1 MEQENTAKKKIEEL
15 QKQAQEAA
23 EKRKKQ
29 MMKREVPTR
38 RTLKNAL
45 ATMTRQELDDIRY
58 NVGLS
63 GTSGMNKAE
72 LIEKLVPAVKEF
84 SRTWFV
90 SLLDEQYQAFRHLAA
105 KKGAISTEFRADE
118 ARLDYFQSL
127 GLMLSGA
134 HKGEP
139 VWYLPKEI
147 LEEFQQLDKNQA
159 FQKAVELN
167 NDVFRMA
174 AGLLFYYGVM
184 DYDRL
189 FAKVRG
195 HLEIGTDDLSF
206 SDFMKVMFNGACWQK
221 NVRTA
226 ERVAYYYTVMD
237 PAKTLEAQEKIGV
250 GYAKLSY
257 GQVYDAGEENYIEAT
272 DEFKGLAQFFMA
284 AYKMDVLRAAEVV
297 GQITILLQNGGEMK
311 DVLGF
316 IEKLGEPES
325 EKDMEALS
333 PLLIAFH
340 QSLRMW
346 KLKGHTPTEIVTGKL
361 DPEGG
366 DIISFEA
373 ARRKKAKVGRNAP
386 CPCGSGKKYKNCC
399 MRKDMGEE

>member
-1 MEQENTAKKKIEEL
+1 MDLENTAKQRLEEL
-15 QKQAQEAA
+15 QKEAQEAA

-29 MMKREVPTR
+29 LMRREVPTR
-38 RTLKNAL
+38 RTLKNSL
-45 ATMTRQELDDIRY
+45 ATLTRQELDDIRY

-72 LIEKLVPAVKEF
+72 LIEKLVPAIVEF

-105 KKGAISTEFRADE
+105 KRGGISTEFRADE
-118 ARLDYFQSL
+118 SRLDYFQSL
-127 GLMLSGA
+127 GLMASGA
-134 HKGEP
+134 HKGELA
-139 VWYLPKEI
+139 WYMPKEI
-147 LEEFQQLDKNQA
+147 VEEFQQLDKNQA
-159 FQKAVELN
+159 FRKAVELN
-167 NDVFRMA
+167 TDVFRIA

-189 FAKVRG
+189 FAKVRQQ
-195 HLEIGTDDLSF
+195 LEIGADELSF
-206 SDFMKVMFNGACWQK
+206 SDFMKVMFNGSCWQRQ
-221 NVRTA
+221 VRTA
-226 ERVAYYYTVMD
+226 ERVAYYYTVLD
-237 PAKTLEAQEKIGV
+237 PAKTMEAQDRIGV
-250 GYAKLSY
+250 SFAKLSY

-272 DEFKGLAQFFMA
+272 DEYKGLAQFFMA
-284 AYKMDVLRAAEVV
+284 AYRMDVLRAAEVV
-297 GQITILLQNGGEMK
+297 GQITILLQNGSEMK
-311 DVLGF
+311 DVLAY
-316 IEKLGEPES
+316 IEKLGAPEN

-333 PLLIAFH
+333 PLLIGFH

-366 DIISFEA
+366 EIISFEA
-373 ARRKKAKVGRNAP
+373 ARRKKAKVGRNDP

>member
-1 MEQENTAKKKIEEL
+1 MEFEKTAKQRLEEL
-15 QKQAQEAA
+15 QKQMQEEA

-29 MMKREVPTR
+29 LMKREVPTR

-63 GTSGMNKAE
+63 GTSSMNKAE
-72 LIEKLVPAVKEF
+72 LIEKLVPAIVEF

-90 SLLDEQYQAFRHLAA
+90 SLLDEQYQAFRHLDA
-105 KKGAISTEFRADE
+105 KKGISSEFRADE
-118 ARLDYFQSL
+118 SRLDYFQSL
-127 GLMLSGA
+127 GLMVCGA
-134 HKGEP
+134 YKGELA
-139 VWYLPKEI
+139 WYMPKEI
-147 LEEFQQLDKNQA
+147 MEEFRQLDQNQA
-159 FQKAVELN
+159 FRKAVELN
-167 NDVFRMA
+167 NDVFRVA

-189 FAKVRG
+189 FAKVRQ
-195 HLEIGTDDLSF
+195 HLEISTEDLSF
-206 SDFMKVMFNGACWQK
+206 SDFMKVMFNGSCWQR
-221 NVRTA
+221 NVRTS
-226 ERVAYYYTVMD
+226 EHVAYYCTVMD
-237 PAKTLEAQEKIGV
+237 PGKILEAQDKIGV
-250 GYAKLSY
+250 GFAKLSY
-257 GQVYDAGEENYIEAT
+257 GQVYDAGEEDYIEAT
-272 DEFKGLAQFFMA
+272 NEYKGLAQFFMA

-311 DVLGF
+311 DILAY
-316 IEKLGEPES
+316 IEKLGEPEN

-333 PLLIAFH
+333 PLLIGFH

-366 DIISFEA
+366 EIISFEA
-373 ARRKKAKVGRNAP
+373 ARRKKAKVGRNDP

>member
-1 MEQENTAKKKIEEL
+1 MELENTAKQKLEEL
-15 QKQAQEAA
+15 QKAVQEEA

-29 MMKREVPTR
+29 MMKREIPVR

-45 ATMTRQELDDIRY
+45 ATLTRQELDDIRY

-72 LIEKLVPAVKEF
+72 LIEKLCPAIVEF

-90 SLLDEQYQAFRHLAA
+90 SLLDEQYQAFRHLVS
-105 KKGAISTEFRADE
+105 KKGVSTEFRTDE

-127 GLMLSGA
+127 GLAVSGA

-139 VWYLPKEI
+139 AWYLPKEI
-147 LEEFQQLDKNQA
+147 MEEFQQLDKNQA
-159 FQKAVELN
+159 FQKAVEMN
-167 NDVFRMA
+167 TDVFRVA

-189 FAKVRG
+189 FAKVRQ
-195 HLEIGTDDLSF
+195 HLELATEEISF
-206 SDFMKVMFNGACWQK
+206 SDFMKIMFNGSCWQT

-237 PAKTLEAQEKIGV
+237 PTKTMEAQEKIGV
-250 GYAKLSY
+250 GFAKLSY

-272 DEFKGLAQFFMA
+272 NEYKGLAQFFMA

-311 DVLGF
+311 DVLAY
-316 IEKLGEPES
+316 IEKLGKPEN
-325 EKDMEALS
+325 EKEMEVLS
-333 PLLIAFH
+333 PLLIGFH

-373 ARRKKAKVGRNAP
+373 ARRKKAKVGRNDP

>member
-1 MEQENTAKKKIEEL
+1 MELEKTAKQRLEKL
-15 QKQAQEAA
+15 QKQMQEEA

-29 MMKREVPTR
+29 LMKREVPTR

-63 GTSGMNKAE
+63 GTSSMNKAE
-72 LIEKLVPAVKEF
+72 LIEKLVPAIVEF

-90 SLLDEQYQAFRHLAA
+90 SLLDEQYQAFRHLDA
-105 KKGAISTEFRADE
+105 KKGISSEFRADE
-118 ARLDYFQSL
+118 SRLDYFQSL
-127 GLMLSGA
+127 GLMVCGA
-134 HKGEP
+134 YKGELA
-139 VWYLPKEI
+139 WYMPKEI
-147 LEEFQQLDKNQA
+147 MEEFRQLDQNQA
-159 FQKAVELN
+159 FRKAVELN
-167 NDVFRMA
+167 NDVFRVA

-184 DYDRL
+184 DYDSL
-189 FAKVRG
+189 FAKVRQ
-195 HLEIGTDDLSF
+195 HLEISTEDLSF
-206 SDFMKVMFNGACWQK
+206 SDFMKVMFNGSCWQR
-221 NVRTA
+221 NVRTS
-226 ERVAYYYTVMD
+226 EHVAYYCTVMD
-237 PAKTLEAQEKIGV
+237 PGKILEAQDKIGF
-250 GYAKLSY
+250 GFAKLSY
-257 GQVYDAGEENYIEAT
+257 GQVYDAGEEDYIEAT
-272 DEFKGLAQFFMA
+272 NEYKGLAQFFMA

-311 DVLGF
+311 DILAY
-316 IEKLGEPES
+316 IEKLGEPEN

-333 PLLIAFH
+333 PLLIGFH

-366 DIISFEA
+366 EIISFEA
-373 ARRKKAKVGRNAP
+373 ARRKKAKVGRNDP

>member
-1 MEQENTAKKKIEEL
+1 MELEKTAKQRLKEL
-15 QKQAQEAA
+15 QKQMQEEA

-29 MMKREVPTR
+29 LMKREVPTR

-63 GTSGMNKAE
+63 GTSSMNKAE
-72 LIEKLVPAVKEF
+72 LIEKLVPAIVEF

-90 SLLDEQYQAFRHLAA
+90 SLLDEQYQAFRHLEA
-105 KKGAISTEFRADE
+105 KKGISSEFRADE
-118 ARLDYFQSL
+118 SRLDYFQSL
-127 GLMLSGA
+127 GLMVCGA
-134 HKGEP
+134 HKGELA
-139 VWYLPKEI
+139 WYMPKEI
-147 LEEFQQLDKNQA
+147 MEEFRQLDQNQA
-159 FQKAVELN
+159 FRKAVELN
-167 NDVFRMA
+167 NDVFRVA

-189 FAKVRG
+189 FAKVRQ
-195 HLEIGTDDLSF
+195 HLEIRIEDLSF
-206 SDFMKVMFNGACWQK
+206 SDFMKVMFNGSCWQR
-221 NVRTA
+221 NVRTS
-226 ERVAYYYTVMD
+226 EHVAYYCTVMD
-237 PAKTLEAQEKIGV
+237 PGKILEAQDKIGV
-250 GYAKLSY
+250 GFAKLSY
-257 GQVYDAGEENYIEAT
+257 GQVYDAGEEDYIEAT
-272 DEFKGLAQFFMA
+272 NEYKGLAQFFMA

-311 DVLGF
+311 DILAY
-316 IEKLGEPES
+316 IEKLGEPEN

-333 PLLIAFH
+333 PLLIGFH

-366 DIISFEA
+366 EIISFEA
-373 ARRKKAKVGRNAP
+373 ARRKKAKVGRNDP

>member
-1 MEQENTAKKKIEEL
+1 MELEKTAKQRLEEL
-15 QKQAQEAA
+15 QKQMQEEA

-29 MMKREVPTR
+29 LMKREVPTR

-63 GTSGMNKAE
+63 GTSSMNKAE
-72 LIEKLVPAVKEF
+72 LIEKLVPAIVEF

-90 SLLDEQYQAFRHLAA
+90 SLLDEQYQAFRHLDA
-105 KKGAISTEFRADE
+105 KKGISSEFRADE
-118 ARLDYFQSL
+118 SRLDYFQSL
-127 GLMLSGA
+127 GLMVCGA
-134 HKGEP
+134 YKGELA
-139 VWYLPKEI
+139 WYMPKEI
-147 LEEFQQLDKNQA
+147 MEEFRQLDQNQA
-159 FQKAVELN
+159 FRKAVELN
-167 NDVFRMA
+167 NDVFRVA

-184 DYDRL
+184 DYDSL
-189 FAKVRG
+189 FAKVRQ
-195 HLEIGTDDLSF
+195 HLEISTEDLSF
-206 SDFMKVMFNGACWQK
+206 SDFMKVIFNGSCWQR
-221 NVRTA
+221 NVRTS
-226 ERVAYYYTVMD
+226 EHVAYYCTVMD
-237 PAKTLEAQEKIGV
+237 PGKILEAQDKIGV
-250 GYAKLSY
+250 GFAKLSY
-257 GQVYDAGEENYIEAT
+257 GQVYDAGEEDYIEAT
-272 DEFKGLAQFFMA
+272 NEYKGLAQFFMA

-311 DVLGF
+311 DILAY
-316 IEKLGEPES
+316 IEKLGEPEN

-333 PLLIAFH
+333 PLLIGFH

-366 DIISFEA
+366 EIISFEA
-373 ARRKKAKVGRNAP
+373 ARRKKAKVGRNDP

>member
-1 MEQENTAKKKIEEL
+1 MELEKTAKQRLEEL
-15 QKQAQEAA
+15 QKQMQEEA

-29 MMKREVPTR
+29 LMKREVPTR

-63 GTSGMNKAE
+63 GTSSMNKAE
-72 LIEKLVPAVKEF
+72 LIEKLVPAIVEF

-90 SLLDEQYQAFRHLAA
+90 SLLDEQYQAFRHLET
-105 KKGAISTEFRADE
+105 KKGISSEFRADE
-118 ARLDYFQSL
+118 LRLDYFQSL
-127 GLMLSGA
+127 GLMVCGA
-134 HKGEP
+134 HKGELA
-139 VWYLPKEI
+139 WYMPKEI
-147 LEEFQQLDKNQA
+147 MEEFRQLDQNQA
-159 FQKAVELN
+159 FRKAVELN
-167 NDVFRMA
+167 NDVFRVA

-189 FAKVRG
+189 FAKVRQ
-195 HLEIGTDDLSF
+195 HLEISTEDLSF
-206 SDFMKVMFNGACWQK
+206 SDFMKVMFNGSCWQR
-221 NVRTA
+221 NVRTS
-226 ERVAYYYTVMD
+226 EHVAYYCTVMD
-237 PAKTLEAQEKIGV
+237 PGKILEAQDKIGV
-250 GYAKLSY
+250 GFAKLSY
-257 GQVYDAGEENYIEAT
+257 GQVYDAGEEDYIEAT
-272 DEFKGLAQFFMA
+272 NEYKGLAQFFMA

-311 DVLGF
+311 DILAY
-316 IEKLGEPES
+316 IEKLGEPEN

-333 PLLIAFH
+333 PLLIGFH

-366 DIISFEA
+366 EIISFEA
-373 ARRKKAKVGRNAP
+373 ARRKKAKVGRNDP

>member
-1 MEQENTAKKKIEEL
+1 MEIENTAKQRLEEL
-15 QKQAQEAA
+15 QKEAQEAA

-29 MMKREVPTR
+29 LMKREVPTR

-72 LIEKLVPAVKEF
+72 LIEKLVPAIKEF

-90 SLLDEQYQAFRHLAA
+90 SLLDEQYQAFRHLTQ
-105 KKGAISTEFRADE
+105 KKGGISTEFRADE
-118 ARLDYFQSL
+118 TRLDYFQSL
-127 GLMLSGA
+127 GLMACGA
-134 HKGEP
+134 HKGELA
-139 VWYLPKEI
+139 WYLPKEI
-147 LEEFQQLDKNQA
+147 MEEFQQLDKNQA

-167 NDVFRMA
+167 NDVFRIA

-189 FAKVRG
+189 FAKVRQY
-195 HLEIGTDDLSF
+195 LEITTDDLSF
-206 SDFMKVMFNGACWQK
+206 SDFMKVMFNSSCWQR

-226 ERVAYYYTVMD
+226 EHVAYYYTVMD
-237 PAKTLEAQEKIGV
+237 PGKTMEAQDKIGV
-250 GYAKLSY
+250 GFAKLSY
-257 GQVYDAGEENYIEAT
+257 GQVYDAGEADYIEAT
-272 DEFKGLAQFFMA
+272 DEYKGLAQFFMA

-311 DVLGF
+311 DVLGY
-316 IEKLGEPES
+316 IEKLGEPAS

-333 PLLIAFH
+333 PLLIGFH

-346 KLKGHTPTEIVTGKL
+346 KLKGHTTTEIVTGKL

-373 ARRKKAKVGRNAP
+373 ARRKKAKVGRNDP

-399 MRKDMGEE
+399 MRKDL

>member
-1 MEQENTAKKKIEEL
+1 MELEKTAKQRLEEL
-15 QKQAQEAA
+15 QKQMQEEA

-29 MMKREVPTR
+29 LMKREVPTR

-63 GTSGMNKAE
+63 GTSSMNKAE
-72 LIEKLVPAVKEF
+72 LIEKLVPAIVEF

-90 SLLDEQYQAFRHLAA
+90 SLLDEQYQAFRHLET
-105 KKGAISTEFRADE
+105 KKGISSEFRADE
-118 ARLDYFQSL
+118 SRLDYFQSL
-127 GLMLSGA
+127 GLMVCGA
-134 HKGEP
+134 HKGELA
-139 VWYLPKEI
+139 WYMPKEI
-147 LEEFQQLDKNQA
+147 MEEFRQLDQNQA
-159 FQKAVELN
+159 FRKAVELN
-167 NDVFRMA
+167 NDVFRVA

-189 FAKVRG
+189 FAKVRQ
-195 HLEIGTDDLSF
+195 HLEISTEDLSF
-206 SDFMKVMFNGACWQK
+206 SDFMKVMFNGSCWQR
-221 NVRTA
+221 NVRTS
-226 ERVAYYYTVMD
+226 EHVAYYCTVLD
-237 PAKTLEAQEKIGV
+237 PGKILEAQDKIGV
-250 GYAKLSY
+250 GFAKLSY
-257 GQVYDAGEENYIEAT
+257 GQVYDAGEEDYIEAT
-272 DEFKGLAQFFMA
+272 NEYKGLAQFFMA

-311 DVLGF
+311 DILAY
-316 IEKLGEPES
+316 IEKLGEPEN

-333 PLLIAFH
+333 PLLIGFH

-366 DIISFEA
+366 EIISFEA
-373 ARRKKAKVGRNAP
+373 ARRKKAKVGRNDP

>member
-1 MEQENTAKKKIEEL
+1 MELEKTAKQRLEEL
-15 QKQAQEAA
+15 QKQMQEEA

-29 MMKREVPTR
+29 LMKREVPTR

-63 GTSGMNKAE
+63 GTSSMNKAE
-72 LIEKLVPAVKEF
+72 LIEKLVPAIVEF

-90 SLLDEQYQAFRHLAA
+90 SLLDEQYQAFRHLDA
-105 KKGAISTEFRADE
+105 KKGISSEFRADE
-118 ARLDYFQSL
+118 SRLDYFQSL
-127 GLMLSGA
+127 GLMVCGA
-134 HKGEP
+134 YKGELT
-139 VWYLPKEI
+139 WYMPKEI
-147 LEEFQQLDKNQA
+147 MEEFRQLDQNQA
-159 FQKAVELN
+159 FRKAVELN
-167 NDVFRMA
+167 NDVFRVA

-189 FAKVRG
+189 FAKVRQ
-195 HLEIGTDDLSF
+195 HLEISTEDLSF
-206 SDFMKVMFNGACWQK
+206 SDFMKVMFNGSCWQR
-221 NVRTA
+221 NVRTS
-226 ERVAYYYTVMD
+226 EHVAYYCTVMD
-237 PAKTLEAQEKIGV
+237 PGKILEAQDKIGV
-250 GYAKLSY
+250 GFAKLSY
-257 GQVYDAGEENYIEAT
+257 GQVYDAGEEDYIEAT
-272 DEFKGLAQFFMA
+272 NEFKGLAQFFMA

-311 DVLGF
+311 DILAY
-316 IEKLGEPES
+316 IEKLGEPEN

-333 PLLIAFH
+333 PLLIGFH

-366 DIISFEA
+366 EIISFEA
-373 ARRKKAKVGRNAP
+373 ARRKKAKVGRNDP

>member
-1 MEQENTAKKKIEEL
+1 MELEKTAKQRLEEL
-15 QKQAQEAA
+15 QKQMQEEA

-29 MMKREVPTR
+29 LMKREVPTR

-63 GTSGMNKAE
+63 GTSSMNKAE
-72 LIEKLVPAVKEF
+72 LIEKLVPAIVDF

-90 SLLDEQYQAFRHLAA
+90 SLLDEQYQAFRHLDA
-105 KKGAISTEFRADE
+105 KKGISSEFRADE
-118 ARLDYFQSL
+118 SRLDYFQSL
-127 GLMLSGA
+127 GLMVCGA
-134 HKGEP
+134 YKGELA
-139 VWYLPKEI
+139 WYMPKEI
-147 LEEFQQLDKNQA
+147 MEEFRQLDQNQA
-159 FQKAVELN
+159 FRKAVELN
-167 NDVFRMA
+167 NDVFRVA

-184 DYDRL
+184 DYDSL
-189 FAKVRG
+189 FAKVRQ
-195 HLEIGTDDLSF
+195 HLEISTEDLSF
-206 SDFMKVMFNGACWQK
+206 SDFMKVMFNGSCWQR
-221 NVRTA
+221 NVRTS
-226 ERVAYYYTVMD
+226 EHVAYYCTVMD
-237 PAKTLEAQEKIGV
+237 LGKILEAQDKIGV
-250 GYAKLSY
+250 GFAKLSY
-257 GQVYDAGEENYIEAT
+257 GQVYDAGEEDYIEAT
-272 DEFKGLAQFFMA
+272 NEYKGLAQFFMA

-311 DVLGF
+311 DILAY
-316 IEKLGEPES
+316 IEKLGEPEN

-333 PLLIAFH
+333 PLLIGFH

-366 DIISFEA
+366 EIISFEA
-373 ARRKKAKVGRNAP
+373 ARRKKAKVGRNDP

>member
-1 MEQENTAKKKIEEL
+1 MELEKTAKQRLEEL
-15 QKQAQEAA
+15 QKQMQEEA

-29 MMKREVPTR
+29 LMKREVPTR

-63 GTSGMNKAE
+63 GTSSMNKAE
-72 LIEKLVPAVKEF
+72 LIEKLVPAIVDF

-90 SLLDEQYQAFRHLAA
+90 SLLDEQYQAFRHLDA
-105 KKGAISTEFRADE
+105 KKGISSEFRADE
-118 ARLDYFQSL
+118 SRLDYFQSL
-127 GLMLSGA
+127 GLMVCGA
-134 HKGEP
+134 YKGELA
-139 VWYLPKEI
+139 WYMPKEI
-147 LEEFQQLDKNQA
+147 MEEFRQLDQNQA
-159 FQKAVELN
+159 FRKAVELN
-167 NDVFRMA
+167 NDVFRVA

-184 DYDRL
+184 DYDSL
-189 FAKVRG
+189 FAKVRQ
-195 HLEIGTDDLSF
+195 HLEISTEDLSF
-206 SDFMKVMFNGACWQK
+206 SDFMKVMFNGSCWQR
-221 NVRTA
+221 NVRTS
-226 ERVAYYYTVMD
+226 EHVAYYCTVMD
-237 PAKTLEAQEKIGV
+237 PGKILEAQDKIGV
-250 GYAKLSY
+250 GFAKLSY
-257 GQVYDAGEENYIEAT
+257 GQVYDAGEEDYIEAT
-272 DEFKGLAQFFMA
+272 NEYKGLAQFFMA

-311 DVLGF
+311 DILAY
-316 IEKLGEPES
+316 IEKLGEPEN

-333 PLLIAFH
+333 PLLIGFH

-366 DIISFEA
+366 EIISFEA
-373 ARRKKAKVGRNAP
+373 ARRKKAKVGRNDP

>member
-1 MEQENTAKKKIEEL
+1 MELEKTAKQRLEEL
-15 QKQAQEAA
+15 QKQMQEEA

-29 MMKREVPTR
+29 LMKREVPTR

-63 GTSGMNKAE
+63 GTSSMNKAE
-72 LIEKLVPAVKEF
+72 LIEKLVPAIVEF

-90 SLLDEQYQAFRHLAA
+90 SLLDEQYQAFRHLDA
-105 KKGAISTEFRADE
+105 KKGISSEFRADE
-118 ARLDYFQSL
+118 SRLDYFQSL
-127 GLMLSGA
+127 GLMVCGA
-134 HKGEP
+134 YKGELA
-139 VWYLPKEI
+139 WYMPKEI
-147 LEEFQQLDKNQA
+147 MEEFRQLDQNQA
-159 FQKAVELN
+159 FRKAVELN
-167 NDVFRMA
+167 NDVFRVA

-189 FAKVRG
+189 FAKVRQ
-195 HLEIGTDDLSF
+195 HLEISTEDLSF
-206 SDFMKVMFNGACWQK
+206 SDFMKVMFNGSCWQR
-221 NVRTA
+221 NVRTS
-226 ERVAYYYTVMD
+226 EHVAYYCTVMD
-237 PAKTLEAQEKIGV
+237 PGKILEAQDKIGV
-250 GYAKLSY
+250 GFAKLSY
-257 GQVYDAGEENYIEAT
+257 GQVYDAGEEDYIEAT
-272 DEFKGLAQFFMA
+272 NEYKGLAQFFMA

-311 DVLGF
+311 DILAY
-316 IEKLGEPES
+316 IEKLGEPEN

-333 PLLIAFH
+333 PLLIGFH

-366 DIISFEA
+366 EIISFEA
-373 ARRKKAKVGRNAP
+373 ARRKKAKVGRNDP
-386 CPCGSGKKYKNCC
+386 CPCGSGKKYKNCHG
-399 MRKDMGEE
+399 RNLA

>member
-1 MEQENTAKKKIEEL
+1 MELEKTAKQRLEEL
-15 QKQAQEAA
+15 QKQMQEEA

-29 MMKREVPTR
+29 LMKREVPTR

-63 GTSGMNKAE
+63 GTSSMNKAE
-72 LIEKLVPAVKEF
+72 LIEKLVPAIVDF

-90 SLLDEQYQAFRHLAA
+90 SLLDEQYQAFRHLDA
-105 KKGAISTEFRADE
+105 KKGISSEFRADE
-118 ARLDYFQSL
+118 SRLDYFQSL
-127 GLMLSGA
+127 GLMVCGA
-134 HKGEP
+134 YKGELA
-139 VWYLPKEI
+139 WYMPKEI
-147 LEEFQQLDKNQA
+147 MEEFRQLDQNQA
-159 FQKAVELN
+159 FRKAVELN
-167 NDVFRMA
+167 NDVFRVA

-184 DYDRL
+184 DYDSL
-189 FAKVRG
+189 FAKVRQ
-195 HLEIGTDDLSF
+195 HLEISTEDLSF
-206 SDFMKVMFNGACWQK
+206 SDFMKVMFNGSCWQR
-221 NVRTA
+221 NVRTS
-226 ERVAYYYTVMD
+226 EHVAYYCTVMD
-237 PAKTLEAQEKIGV
+237 PGKILEAQDKIGV
-250 GYAKLSY
+250 GFAKLSY
-257 GQVYDAGEENYIEAT
+257 GQVYDAGEEDYIEAT
-272 DEFKGLAQFFMA
+272 NEYKGLAQFFMA

-311 DVLGF
+311 DILAY
-316 IEKLGEPES
+316 IEKLGEPEN

-333 PLLIAFH
+333 PLLIGFH

-361 DPEGG
+361 EPEGG
-366 DIISFEA
+366 EIISFEA
-373 ARRKKAKVGRNAP
+373 ARRKKAKVGRNDP

>member
-1 MEQENTAKKKIEEL
+1 MELEKTAKQRLEEL
-15 QKQAQEAA
+15 QKQMQEEA

-29 MMKREVPTR
+29 LMKREVPTR

-63 GTSGMNKAE
+63 GTSSMNKAE
-72 LIEKLVPAVKEF
+72 LIEKLVPAIVEF

-90 SLLDEQYQAFRHLAA
+90 SLLDEQYQAFRHLDA
-105 KKGAISTEFRADE
+105 KKGISSEFRADE
-118 ARLDYFQSL
+118 SRLDYFQSL
-127 GLMLSGA
+127 GLMVCGA
-134 HKGEP
+134 YKGELA
-139 VWYLPKEI
+139 WYMPKEI
-147 LEEFQQLDKNQA
+147 MEEFRQLDQNQA
-159 FQKAVELN
+159 FRKAVELN
-167 NDVFRMA
+167 NDVFRVA

-189 FAKVRG
+189 FAKVSQ
-195 HLEIGTDDLSF
+195 HLEISTEDLSF
-206 SDFMKVMFNGACWQK
+206 SDFMKVMFNGSCWQR
-221 NVRTA
+221 NVRTS
-226 ERVAYYYTVMD
+226 EHVAYYCTVMD
-237 PAKTLEAQEKIGV
+237 PGKILEAQDKIGV
-250 GYAKLSY
+250 GFAKLSY
-257 GQVYDAGEENYIEAT
+257 GQVYDAGEEDYIEAT
-272 DEFKGLAQFFMA
+272 NEYKGLAQFFMA

-311 DVLGF
+311 DILAY
-316 IEKLGEPES
+316 IEKLGEPEN

-333 PLLIAFH
+333 PLLIGFH

-366 DIISFEA
+366 EIISFEA
-373 ARRKKAKVGRNAP
+373 ARRKKAKVGRNDP

>member
-1 MEQENTAKKKIEEL
+1 MELEKTAKQRLEEL
-15 QKQAQEAA
+15 QKQMQEEA

-29 MMKREVPTR
+29 LMKREVPTR

-63 GTSGMNKAE
+63 GTSSMNKAE
-72 LIEKLVPAVKEF
+72 LIEKLVPAIVEF

-90 SLLDEQYQAFRHLAA
+90 SLLDEQYQAFRHLDA
-105 KKGAISTEFRADE
+105 KKGVSSEFRADE
-118 ARLDYFQSL
+118 SRLDYFQSL
-127 GLMLSGA
+127 GLMVCGA
-134 HKGEP
+134 YKGELA
-139 VWYLPKEI
+139 WYMPKEI
-147 LEEFQQLDKNQA
+147 MEEFRQLDQNQA
-159 FQKAVELN
+159 FRKAVELN
-167 NDVFRMA
+167 NDVFRVA

-189 FAKVRG
+189 FAKVRQ
-195 HLEIGTDDLSF
+195 HLEISTEDLSF
-206 SDFMKVMFNGACWQK
+206 SDFMKVMFNGSCWQR
-221 NVRTA
+221 NVRTS
-226 ERVAYYYTVMD
+226 EHVAYYCTVMD
-237 PAKTLEAQEKIGV
+237 PGKILEAQDKIGV
-250 GYAKLSY
+250 GFAKLSY
-257 GQVYDAGEENYIEAT
+257 GQVYDAGEEDYIEAT
-272 DEFKGLAQFFMA
+272 NEYKGLAQFFMA

-311 DVLGF
+311 DILAY
-316 IEKLGEPES
+316 IEKLGEPEN

-333 PLLIAFH
+333 PLLIGFH

-366 DIISFEA
+366 EIISFEA
-373 ARRKKAKVGRNAP
+373 ARRKKAKVGRNDP

>member
-1 MEQENTAKKKIEEL
+1 MELETTAKQRLEEL
-15 QKQAQEAA
+15 QKQMQEEA

-29 MMKREVPTR
+29 LMKREVPTR

-45 ATMTRQELDDIRY
+45 AAMTRQELDDIRY

-72 LIEKLVPAVKEF
+72 LIEKLVPAIVEF

-90 SLLDEQYQAFRHLAA
+90 SLLDEQYQAFRHLVE
-105 KKGAISTEFRADE
+105 KKGISAEFRADE
-118 ARLDYFQSL
+118 TRLDYFQSL
-127 GLMLSGA
+127 GMMASGA
-134 HKGEP
+134 HKGELS
-139 VWYLPKEI
+139 WYLPKEI
-147 LEEFQQLDKNQA
+147 MEEFQQLDQNQA
-159 FQKAVELN
+159 FRKAVELN
-167 NDVFRMA
+167 TDVFRVA

-189 FAKVRG
+189 FSKVKH
-195 HLEIGTDDLSF
+195 HLELAADELSF
-206 SDFMKVMFNGACWQK
+206 SDFMKVMFNGSCWQT

-226 ERVAYYYTVMD
+226 ERVAYYYTVID
-237 PAKTLEAQEKIGV
+237 PAKTMEAQDKIGV
-250 GYAKLSY
+250 GFAKLSY

-272 DEFKGLAQFFMA
+272 DEYKGLAQFFMA

-311 DVLGF
+311 DVLAY
-316 IEKLGEPES
+316 IEKLGAPENK
-325 EKDMEALS
+325 KDLEALS

-346 KLKGHTPTEIVTGKL
+346 KFKGHTTTEIVTGKL

-373 ARRKKAKVGRNAP
+373 ARRKKGKVGRNDP

>member
-1 MEQENTAKKKIEEL
+1 MELEKTAKQRLEEL
-15 QKQAQEAA
+15 QKQMQEEA

-29 MMKREVPTR
+29 LMKREVPTR

-63 GTSGMNKAE
+63 GTSSMNKAE
-72 LIEKLVPAVKEF
+72 LIEKLVPAIVEF

-90 SLLDEQYQAFRHLAA
+90 SLLDEQYQAFRHLDA
-105 KKGAISTEFRADE
+105 KKGISSEFRADE
-118 ARLDYFQSL
+118 SRLDYFQSL
-127 GLMLSGA
+127 GLMVCGA
-134 HKGEP
+134 YKGELA
-139 VWYLPKEI
+139 WYMPKEI
-147 LEEFQQLDKNQA
+147 MEEFRQLDQNQA
-159 FQKAVELN
+159 FRKAVELN
-167 NDVFRMA
+167 NDVFRVA

-184 DYDRL
+184 DYDSL
-189 FAKVRG
+189 FAKVRQ
-195 HLEIGTDDLSF
+195 HLEISTEDLSF
-206 SDFMKVMFNGACWQK
+206 SDFMKVMFNGSCWQR
-221 NVRTA
+221 NVRTS
-226 ERVAYYYTVMD
+226 EHVAYYCTVMD
-237 PAKTLEAQEKIGV
+237 PGKILEAQDKIGV
-250 GYAKLSY
+250 GFAKLSY
-257 GQVYDAGEENYIEAT
+257 GQVYDAGEEDYIEAT
-272 DEFKGLAQFFMA
+272 NEYKGLAQFFMA

-311 DVLGF
+311 DILAY
-316 IEKLGEPES
+316 IEKLGEPEN

-333 PLLIAFH
+333 PLLIGFH

-366 DIISFEA
+366 EIISFEA
-373 ARRKKAKVGRNAP
+373 ARRKKAKVGRNDP

>member
-1 MEQENTAKKKIEEL
+1 MELETTAKQRLEEL
-15 QKQAQEAA
+15 QKQMQVEA

-29 MMKREVPTR
+29 LMKRETPTR

-72 LIEKLVPAVKEF
+72 LIEKLVPAIVEF

-105 KKGAISTEFRADE
+105 KKGISSEFRADE
-118 ARLDYFQSL
+118 LRLDYFQSL
-127 GLMLSGA
+127 GLMACGA
-134 HKGEP
+134 HKGELA
-139 VWYLPKEI
+139 WYMPKEI
-147 LEEFQQLDKNQA
+147 MEEFQQLDQNQA
-159 FQKAVELN
+159 FRKAVELN
-167 NDVFRMA
+167 NDVFRVA

-189 FAKVRG
+189 FAKVRQ
-195 HLEIGTDDLSF
+195 HLEISTEELSF
-206 SDFMKVMFNGACWQK
+206 SDFMKVMFNGSCWQR
-221 NVRTA
+221 NVRTS
-226 ERVAYYYTVMD
+226 EHVTYYCTVMD
-237 PAKTLEAQEKIGV
+237 PGKILEAQDKIGV
-250 GYAKLSY
+250 GFAKLSY
-257 GQVYDAGEENYIEAT
+257 GQVYDAGEDDYIEAT
-272 DEFKGLAQFFMA
+272 NEYKGLAQFFMA
-284 AYKMDVLRAAEVV
+284 AYKMDVLRAAEIV

-311 DVLGF
+311 DVLAY
-316 IEKLGEPES
+316 IEKLGEPEN

-333 PLLIAFH
+333 PLLIGFH

-366 DIISFEA
+366 EIISFEA
-373 ARRKKAKVGRNAP
+373 ARRKKAKVGRNDP

>member
-1 MEQENTAKKKIEEL
+1 MELEKTAKQRLEEL
-15 QKQAQEAA
+15 QKQMQEEA

-29 MMKREVPTR
+29 LMKREVPTR

-63 GTSGMNKAE
+63 GTSSMNKAE
-72 LIEKLVPAVKEF
+72 LIEKLVPAIVEF

-90 SLLDEQYQAFRHLAA
+90 SLLDEQYQAFRHLDA
-105 KKGAISTEFRADE
+105 KKGISSEFRADE
-118 ARLDYFQSL
+118 SRLDSFQSL
-127 GLMLSGA
+127 GLMVCGA
-134 HKGEP
+134 YKGELA
-139 VWYLPKEI
+139 WYMPKEI
-147 LEEFQQLDKNQA
+147 MEKFRQLDQNQA
-159 FQKAVELN
+159 FRKAVELN
-167 NDVFRMA
+167 NDVFRVA

-189 FAKVRG
+189 FAKVRQ
-195 HLEIGTDDLSF
+195 HLEISTEDLSF
-206 SDFMKVMFNGACWQK
+206 SDFMKVMFNGSCWQR
-221 NVRTA
+221 NVRTS
-226 ERVAYYYTVMD
+226 EHVAYYCTVMD
-237 PAKTLEAQEKIGV
+237 PGKILEAQDKIGV
-250 GYAKLSY
+250 GFAKLSY
-257 GQVYDAGEENYIEAT
+257 GQVYDAGEEDYIEAT
-272 DEFKGLAQFFMA
+272 NEYKGLAQFFMA

-311 DVLGF
+311 DILAY
-316 IEKLGEPES
+316 IEKLGEPEN

-333 PLLIAFH
+333 PLLIGFH

-366 DIISFEA
+366 EIISFEA
-373 ARRKKAKVGRNAP
+373 ARRKKAKVGRNDP

>member
-1 MEQENTAKKKIEEL
+1 MELEKTAKQRLEEL
-15 QKQAQEAA
+15 QKQMQEEA

-29 MMKREVPTR
+29 LMKREVPTR

-63 GTSGMNKAE
+63 GTSSMNKAE
-72 LIEKLVPAVKEF
+72 LIEKLVPAIVEF

-90 SLLDEQYQAFRHLAA
+90 SLLDEQYQAFRHLDA
-105 KKGAISTEFRADE
+105 KKGISSEFRADE
-118 ARLDYFQSL
+118 SRLDYFQSL
-127 GLMLSGA
+127 GLMVCGA
-134 HKGEP
+134 YKGELA
-139 VWYLPKEI
+139 WYMPKEI
-147 LEEFQQLDKNQA
+147 MEKFRQLDQNQA
-159 FQKAVELN
+159 FRKAVELN
-167 NDVFRMA
+167 NDVFRVA

-189 FAKVRG
+189 FAKVRQ
-195 HLEIGTDDLSF
+195 HLEISTEDLSF
-206 SDFMKVMFNGACWQK
+206 SDFMKVMFNGSCWQR
-221 NVRTA
+221 NVRTS
-226 ERVAYYYTVMD
+226 EHVAYYCTVMD
-237 PAKTLEAQEKIGV
+237 PGKILEAQDKIGV
-250 GYAKLSY
+250 GFAKLSY
-257 GQVYDAGEENYIEAT
+257 GQVYDAGEEDYIEAT
-272 DEFKGLAQFFMA
+272 NEYKGLAQFFMA

-311 DVLGF
+311 DILAY
-316 IEKLGEPES
+316 IEKLGEPEN

-333 PLLIAFH
+333 PLLIGFH

-366 DIISFEA
+366 EIISFEA
-373 ARRKKAKVGRNAP
+373 ARRKKAKVGRNDP

>member
-1 MEQENTAKKKIEEL
+1 MEQENTAKKIIEEL

>member
-1 MEQENTAKKKIEEL
+1 MELEKTAKQRLEEL
-15 QKQAQEAA
+15 QKQMQEEA

-29 MMKREVPTR
+29 LMKREVPTR

-63 GTSGMNKAE
+63 GTSSMNKAE
-72 LIEKLVPAVKEF
+72 LIEKLVPAIVEF

-90 SLLDEQYQAFRHLAA
+90 SLLDEQYQAFRHLDA
-105 KKGAISTEFRADE
+105 KKGISSEFRADE
-118 ARLDYFQSL
+118 SRLDYFQSL
-127 GLMLSGA
+127 GLMVCGA
-134 HKGEP
+134 YKGELA
-139 VWYLPKEI
+139 WYMPKEI
-147 LEEFQQLDKNQA
+147 MEEFRQLDQNQA
-159 FQKAVELN
+159 FRKAVELN
-167 NDVFRMA
+167 NDVFRVA

-184 DYDRL
+184 DYDSL
-189 FAKVRG
+189 FAKVRQ
-195 HLEIGTDDLSF
+195 HLEISTEDLSF
-206 SDFMKVMFNGACWQK
+206 SDFMKVMFNGSCWQR
-221 NVRTA
+221 NVRTS
-226 ERVAYYYTVMD
+226 EHVAYYCTVMD
-237 PAKTLEAQEKIGV
+237 PGKILEAQDKIGV
-250 GYAKLSY
+250 GFAKLSY
-257 GQVYDAGEENYIEAT
+257 GQVYDAGEEDYIEAT
-272 DEFKGLAQFFMA
+272 NEYKGLAQFFMA

-311 DVLGF
+311 DILAY
-316 IEKLGEPES
+316 IEKLGEPEN

-333 PLLIAFH
+333 PLLIGFH

-373 ARRKKAKVGRNAP
+373 ARRKKAKVGRNDP

>member
-1 MEQENTAKKKIEEL
+1 MDLENTAKQRLEEL
-15 QKQAQEAA
+15 QKEAQEAA

-29 MMKREVPTR
+29 LMRREVPTR
-38 RTLKNAL
+38 RTLKNSL
-45 ATMTRQELDDIRY
+45 ATLTRQELDDIRY

-72 LIEKLVPAVKEF
+72 LIEKLVPAIVEF

-105 KKGAISTEFRADE
+105 KRGGISTEFRADE
-118 ARLDYFQSL
+118 SRLDYFQSL
-127 GLMLSGA
+127 GLMASGA
-134 HKGEP
+134 HKGELA
-139 VWYLPKEI
+139 WYMPKEI
-147 LEEFQQLDKNQA
+147 VEEFQQLDKNQA
-159 FQKAVELN
+159 FRKAVELN
-167 NDVFRMA
+167 TDVFRIA

-189 FAKVRG
+189 FAKVRQQ
-195 HLEIGTDDLSF
+195 LEIGADELSF
-206 SDFMKVMFNGACWQK
+206 SDFMKVMFNGSCWQRQI
-221 NVRTA
+221 RTA
-226 ERVAYYYTVMD
+226 ERVAYYYTVLD
-237 PAKTLEAQEKIGV
+237 PAKTMEAQDRIGV
-250 GYAKLSY
+250 SFAKLSY

-272 DEFKGLAQFFMA
+272 DEYKGLAQFFMA
-284 AYKMDVLRAAEVV
+284 AYRMDVLRAAEVV
-297 GQITILLQNGGEMK
+297 GQITILLQNGSEMK
-311 DVLGF
+311 DVLAY
-316 IEKLGEPES
+316 IEKLGAPEN

-333 PLLIAFH
+333 PLLIGFH

-366 DIISFEA
+366 EIISFEA
-373 ARRKKAKVGRNAP
+373 ARRKKAKVGRNDP

>member
-1 MEQENTAKKKIEEL
+1 MELEKTAEQRLEEL
-15 QKQAQEAA
+15 QKQMQEEA

-29 MMKREVPTR
+29 LMKREVPTR

-63 GTSGMNKAE
+63 GTSSMNKAE
-72 LIEKLVPAVKEF
+72 LIEKLVPAIVEF

-90 SLLDEQYQAFRHLAA
+90 SLLDEQYQAFRHLDA
-105 KKGAISTEFRADE
+105 KKGISSEFRADE
-118 ARLDYFQSL
+118 SRLDYFQSL
-127 GLMLSGA
+127 GLMVCGA
-134 HKGEP
+134 YKGELA
-139 VWYLPKEI
+139 WYMPKEI
-147 LEEFQQLDKNQA
+147 MEEFRQLDQNQA
-159 FQKAVELN
+159 FRKAVELN
-167 NDVFRMA
+167 NDVFRVA

-189 FAKVRG
+189 FAKVRQ
-195 HLEIGTDDLSF
+195 HLEISTEDLSF
-206 SDFMKVMFNGACWQK
+206 SDFMKVMFNGSCWQR
-221 NVRTA
+221 NVRTS
-226 ERVAYYYTVMD
+226 EHVAYYCTVMD
-237 PAKTLEAQEKIGV
+237 PGKILEAQDKIGV
-250 GYAKLSY
+250 GFAKLSY
-257 GQVYDAGEENYIEAT
+257 GQVYDAGEEDYIEAT
-272 DEFKGLAQFFMA
+272 NEFKGLAQFFMA

-311 DVLGF
+311 DILAY
-316 IEKLGEPES
+316 IEKLGEPEN

-333 PLLIAFH
+333 PLLIGFH

-366 DIISFEA
+366 EIISFEA
-373 ARRKKAKVGRNAP
+373 ARRKKAKVGRNDP

>member
-1 MEQENTAKKKIEEL
+1 MELETTAKQRLEEL
-15 QKQAQEAA
+15 QKQMQEEA

-29 MMKREVPTR
+29 LMKREVPTR

-45 ATMTRQELDDIRY
+45 AAMTRQELDDIRY

-72 LIEKLVPAVKEF
+72 LIEKLVPAIVEF

-90 SLLDEQYQAFRHLAA
+90 SLLDEQYQAFRHLVE
-105 KKGAISTEFRADE
+105 KKGISAKFRADE
-118 ARLDYFQSL
+118 TRLDYFQSL
-127 GLMLSGA
+127 GMMASGA
-134 HKGEP
+134 HKGELS
-139 VWYLPKEI
+139 WYLPKEI
-147 LEEFQQLDKNQA
+147 MEEFQQLDQNQA
-159 FQKAVELN
+159 FRKAVELN
-167 NDVFRMA
+167 TDVFRVA

-189 FAKVRG
+189 FSKVKH
-195 HLEIGTDDLSF
+195 HLELASDELSF
-206 SDFMKVMFNGACWQK
+206 SDFMKVMFNGSCWQT

-237 PAKTLEAQEKIGV
+237 PAKTMEAQDKIGV
-250 GYAKLSY
+250 GFAKLSY

-272 DEFKGLAQFFMA
+272 DGYKGLAQFFMA

-311 DVLGF
+311 DVLAY
-316 IEKLGEPES
+316 IEKLGAPENK
-325 EKDMEALS
+325 KDLEALS

-346 KLKGHTPTEIVTGKL
+346 KFKGHTTTEIVTGKL

-373 ARRKKAKVGRNAP
+373 ARRKKGKVGRNDP

>member
-1 MEQENTAKKKIEEL
+1 MELEKTAKQRLEKL
-15 QKQAQEAA
+15 QKQMQEEA

-29 MMKREVPTR
+29 LMKREVPTR

-63 GTSGMNKAE
+63 GTSSMNKAE
-72 LIEKLVPAVKEF
+72 LIEKLVPAIVEF

-90 SLLDEQYQAFRHLAA
+90 SLLDEQYQAFRHLDA
-105 KKGAISTEFRADE
+105 KKGISSEFRADE
-118 ARLDYFQSL
+118 SRLDYFQSL
-127 GLMLSGA
+127 GLMVCGA
-134 HKGEP
+134 YKGELA
-139 VWYLPKEI
+139 WYMPKEI
-147 LEEFQQLDKNQA
+147 MEEFRQLDQNQA
-159 FQKAVELN
+159 FRKAVELN
-167 NDVFRMA
+167 NDVFRVA

-189 FAKVRG
+189 FAKVRQ
-195 HLEIGTDDLSF
+195 HLEISTEDLSF
-206 SDFMKVMFNGACWQK
+206 SDFMKVMFNGSCWQR
-221 NVRTA
+221 NVRTS
-226 ERVAYYYTVMD
+226 EHVAYYCTVMD
-237 PAKTLEAQEKIGV
+237 PGKLLEAQDKIGV
-250 GYAKLSY
+250 GFAKLSY
-257 GQVYDAGEENYIEAT
+257 GQVYDAGEEDYIEAT
-272 DEFKGLAQFFMA
+272 NEYKGLAQFFMA

-311 DVLGF
+311 DILAY
-316 IEKLGEPES
+316 IEKLGEPEN

-333 PLLIAFH
+333 PLLIGFH

-366 DIISFEA
+366 EIISFEA
-373 ARRKKAKVGRNAP
+373 ARRKKAKVGRNDP

>member
-1 MEQENTAKKKIEEL
+1 MELEKTAKQRLEEL
-15 QKQAQEAA
+15 QKQMQEDA

-29 MMKREVPTR
+29 LMKREVPTR

-72 LIEKLVPAVKEF
+72 LIEKLVPAIVDF

-105 KKGAISTEFRADE
+105 KKGISLEFRADE
-118 ARLDYFQSL
+118 SRLDYFQSL
-127 GLMLSGA
+127 GLMACGA
-134 HKGEP
+134 HKGELA
-139 VWYLPKEI
+139 WYMPKEI
-147 LEEFQQLDKNQA
+147 MEEFQQLDQNQA
-159 FQKAVELN
+159 FRKAVELN
-167 NDVFRMA
+167 NDVFRVA

-189 FAKVRG
+189 FAKVRQ
-195 HLEIGTDDLSF
+195 HLEISTEELSF
-206 SDFMKVMFNGACWQK
+206 SDFMKVMFNGSCWQR
-221 NVRTA
+221 NVRTS
-226 ERVAYYYTVMD
+226 EHVAYYCTVMD
-237 PAKTLEAQEKIGV
+237 PGKILEAQDKIGV
-250 GYAKLSY
+250 GFAKLSY
-257 GQVYDAGEENYIEAT
+257 GQVYDAGEEDYIEAT
-272 DEFKGLAQFFMA
+272 NEYKGLAQFFMA

-311 DVLGF
+311 DVLAY
-316 IEKLGEPES
+316 IEKLGEPEN

-333 PLLIAFH
+333 PLLIGFH

-366 DIISFEA
+366 EIISFEA
-373 ARRKKAKVGRNAP
+373 ARRKKAKVGRNDP
-386 CPCGSGKKYKNCC
+386 CPCGSGKKYKHCC

>member
-1 MEQENTAKKKIEEL
+1 MEFEKTAKQRLEEL
-15 QKQAQEAA
+15 QKQMQEEA

-29 MMKREVPTR
+29 LMKREVPTR

-63 GTSGMNKAE
+63 GTSSMNKAE
-72 LIEKLVPAVKEF
+72 LIEKLVPAIVEF

-90 SLLDEQYQAFRHLAA
+90 SLLDEQYQAFRHLDA
-105 KKGAISTEFRADE
+105 KKGISSEFRADE
-118 ARLDYFQSL
+118 SRLDYFQSL
-127 GLMLSGA
+127 GLMVCGA
-134 HKGEP
+134 YKGELA
-139 VWYLPKEI
+139 WYMPKEI
-147 LEEFQQLDKNQA
+147 MEEFRQLDQNQA
-159 FQKAVELN
+159 FRKAVELN
-167 NDVFRMA
+167 NDVFRVA

-189 FAKVRG
+189 FAKVRQ
-195 HLEIGTDDLSF
+195 HLEISTEDLSF
-206 SDFMKVMFNGACWQK
+206 SDFMKVMFNGSCWQR
-221 NVRTA
+221 NVRTS
-226 ERVAYYYTVMD
+226 EHVAYYCTVMD
-237 PAKTLEAQEKIGV
+237 PGKILEAQDKIGF
-250 GYAKLSY
+250 GFAKLSY
-257 GQVYDAGEENYIEAT
+257 GQVYDAGEEDYIEAT
-272 DEFKGLAQFFMA
+272 NEYKGLAQFFMA

-311 DVLGF
+311 DILAY
-316 IEKLGEPES
+316 IEKLGEPEN

-333 PLLIAFH
+333 PLLIGFH

-366 DIISFEA
+366 EIISFEE
-373 ARRKKAKVGRNAP
+373 ARRKKGKVGRNDP

>member
-1 MEQENTAKKKIEEL
+1 MELEKTAKQRLEEL
-15 QKQAQEAA
+15 QKQMQEEA

-29 MMKREVPTR
+29 LMKREVPTR

-63 GTSGMNKAE
+63 GTSSMNKAE
-72 LIEKLVPAVKEF
+72 LIEKLVPAIVEF

-90 SLLDEQYQAFRHLAA
+90 SLLDEQYQAFRHLDA
-105 KKGAISTEFRADE
+105 KKGISSEFRTDE
-118 ARLDYFQSL
+118 SRLDYFQSL
-127 GLMLSGA
+127 GLMVCGA
-134 HKGEP
+134 YKGELA
-139 VWYLPKEI
+139 WYMPKEI
-147 LEEFQQLDKNQA
+147 MEEFRQLDQNQA
-159 FQKAVELN
+159 FRKAVELN
-167 NDVFRMA
+167 NDVFRVA

-189 FAKVRG
+189 FAKVRQY
-195 HLEIGTDDLSF
+195 LEISTEDLSF
-206 SDFMKVMFNGACWQK
+206 SDFMKVMFNGSCWQR
-221 NVRTA
+221 NVRTF
-226 ERVAYYYTVMD
+226 EHVAYYCTVMD
-237 PAKTLEAQEKIGV
+237 PGKILEAQDKIGV
-250 GYAKLSY
+250 GFAKLSY
-257 GQVYDAGEENYIEAT
+257 GQVYDAGEEDYIEAT
-272 DEFKGLAQFFMA
+272 NEYKGLAQFFMA

-311 DVLGF
+311 DILAY
-316 IEKLGEPES
+316 IEKLGEPEN
-325 EKDMEALS
+325 EKDMETLS
-333 PLLIAFH
+333 PLLIGFH

-366 DIISFEA
+366 EIISFEA
-373 ARRKKAKVGRNAP
+373 ARRKKAKVGRNDP

>member
-1 MEQENTAKKKIEEL
+1 MELEKTAKQRLEEL
-15 QKQAQEAA
+15 QKQMQEEA

-29 MMKREVPTR
+29 LMKREVPTR

-63 GTSGMNKAE
+63 GTSSMNKAE
-72 LIEKLVPAVKEF
+72 LIEKLVPAIVEF

-90 SLLDEQYQAFRHLAA
+90 SLLDEQYQAFRHLDA
-105 KKGAISTEFRADE
+105 KKGISSEFRADE
-118 ARLDYFQSL
+118 SRLDYFQSL
-127 GLMLSGA
+127 GLMVCGA
-134 HKGEP
+134 YKGELA
-139 VWYLPKEI
+139 WYMPKEI
-147 LEEFQQLDKNQA
+147 MEEFRQLDQNQA
-159 FQKAVELN
+159 FRKAVELN
-167 NDVFRMA
+167 NDVFRVA

-189 FAKVRG
+189 FAKVRQ
-195 HLEIGTDDLSF
+195 HLEISTEDLSF
-206 SDFMKVMFNGACWQK
+206 SDFMKVMFNGSCWQR
-221 NVRTA
+221 NVRTS
-226 ERVAYYYTVMD
+226 EHVAYYCTVMD
-237 PAKTLEAQEKIGV
+237 PGKILEAQDKIGV
-250 GYAKLSY
+250 GFAKLSY
-257 GQVYDAGEENYIEAT
+257 GQVYDAGEEDYIEAT
-272 DEFKGLAQFFMA
+272 NEFKGLAQFFMA

-311 DVLGF
+311 DILAY
-316 IEKLGEPES
+316 IEKLGEPEN

-333 PLLIAFH
+333 PLLIGFH

-366 DIISFEA
+366 EIISFEA
-373 ARRKKAKVGRNAP
+373 ARRKKAKVGRNDP

>member
-1 MEQENTAKKKIEEL
+1 MELEKTAKQRLEEL
-15 QKQAQEAA
+15 QKQMQEEA

-29 MMKREVPTR
+29 LMKREVPTR

-63 GTSGMNKAE
+63 GTSSMNKAE
-72 LIEKLVPAVKEF
+72 LIEKLVPAIVEF

-90 SLLDEQYQAFRHLAA
+90 SLLDEQYQAFRHLDA
-105 KKGAISTEFRADE
+105 KKGISSEFRADE
-118 ARLDYFQSL
+118 SRLDYFQSL
-127 GLMLSGA
+127 GLMVCGA
-134 HKGEP
+134 YKGELA
-139 VWYLPKEI
+139 WYMPKEI
-147 LEEFQQLDKNQA
+147 MKEFRQLDQNQA
-159 FQKAVELN
+159 FRKAVELN
-167 NDVFRMA
+167 NDVFRVA

-184 DYDRL
+184 DYDSL
-189 FAKVRG
+189 FAKVRQ
-195 HLEIGTDDLSF
+195 HLEISTEDLSF
-206 SDFMKVMFNGACWQK
+206 SDFMKVMFNGSCWQR
-221 NVRTA
+221 NVRTS
-226 ERVAYYYTVMD
+226 EHVAYYCTVMD
-237 PAKTLEAQEKIGV
+237 PGKILEAQDKIEV
-250 GYAKLSY
+250 GFAKLSY
-257 GQVYDAGEENYIEAT
+257 GQVYDAGEEDYIEAT
-272 DEFKGLAQFFMA
+272 NEYKGLAQFFMA

-311 DVLGF
+311 DILAY
-316 IEKLGEPES
+316 IEKLGEPEN

-333 PLLIAFH
+333 PLLIGFH

-366 DIISFEA
+366 EIISFEA
-373 ARRKKAKVGRNAP
+373 ARRKKAKVGRNDP